1 MREPAVVLFEKK
13 QHPPWS
19 LPAVHPMED
28 AARFT
33 EPTQLLMINLTRRT
47 YSSGVA
53 KALGRSGRTLPR
65 LISLGRVRPDRPEA
79 LATPLEYVLRV
90 KLIIQIFVGFVNR
103 AASSMG
109 WAAGPL
115 HGGCC
120 SPSNNTTAGSR
131 TCSSC
136 GCPWASVRKKLFSHG
151 SRARP

>member
-1 MREPAVVLFEKK
+1 MAVPIQRNICFSAHAKFLSDPNPRWEWRDLT
-13 QHPPWS
+13 PP
-19 LPAVHPMED
+19 
-28 AARFT
+28 
-33 EPTQLLMINLTRRT
+33 TRN
-47 YSSGVA
+47 VA
-53 KALGRSGRTLPR
+53 CAGGGQGEHLPR
-65 LISLGRVRPDRPEA
+65 LISLGRVRPDRPKA

-90 KLIIQIFVGFVNR
+90 KLIIKIFVGSVNR

-120 SPSNNTTAGSR
+120 SPSSNTTAGSR
-131 TCSSC
+131 TCPSC